1 MAGETVFLL
10 HSSGSSPRQW
20 SALAERIPRHFRMR
34 VAAPALIGHEGEDP
48 WAAGVSPSLDGEVD
62 RLAARLGSPA
72 GGIHLVGHSYG
83 GAVALKAAL
92 SGRFDVRSL
101 TMYEPPLV
109 GFLGAHTP
117 RYDPRE
123 SPVTIGWRV
132 TELFLAGAIEDAAR
146 TYVDYWSVP
155 GFFDRMPAD
164 KRLRMVERMPVVVDC
179 FSALFG
185 DGARPADLAR
195 LDMPVLALTGNRS
208 PRPSQDIAE
217 LVAGSAPIARLHR
230 FSELDHMGP
239 VTNPAAVNAVI
250 EEFLWDAA
258 AALPFRA
265 FRSSRR
271 AA

>member
-10 HSSGSSPRQW
+10 HASGSSPRQW
-20 SALAERIPRHFRMR
+20 SAFAERIPRHLHMR
-34 VAAPALIGHEGEDP
+34 VAMPALIGHEAEDP

-62 RLAARLGSPA
+62 RLAARLGNPD

-101 TMYEPPLV
+101 TVYEPSLFA
-109 GFLGAHTP
+109 FLGAHTP

-123 SPVTIGWRV
+123 SPVAVGWQI

-155 GFFDRMPAD
+155 GFFERMPAD

-185 DGARPADLAR
+185 DSARPADLAR
-195 LDMPVLALTGNRS
+195 LDMPVLAMSGNRS
-208 PRPSQDIAE
+208 PQPSQDIAE

-230 FSELDHMGP
+230 FAALDHMGP
-239 VTNPAAVNAVI
+239 ATDAAAVNAVV
-250 EEFLWDAA
+250 EEFLLEVA
-258 AALPFRA
+258 RA
-265 FRSSRR
+265 SRSSRR